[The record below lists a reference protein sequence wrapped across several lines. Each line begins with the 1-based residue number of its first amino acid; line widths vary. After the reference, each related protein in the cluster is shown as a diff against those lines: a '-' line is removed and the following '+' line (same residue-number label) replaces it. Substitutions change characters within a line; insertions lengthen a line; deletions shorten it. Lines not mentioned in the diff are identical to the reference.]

1 MRGLVALLLAP
12 CLALAEG
19 LNSASTEQLKARRCW
34 EKTALALTG
43 NPAPAHFGRDD
54 ASFPPTFEPELAQL
68 YFGDFAY
75 NPRFASRFAGFVTS
89 KWQREQ
95 STEKAQNVPFLV
107 VQYVVGRQLPWKQ
120 VFLGGYDV
128 DFTENRGVVTESP
141 AGLGYF
147 RVAQWRRQYAGNEVA
162 GYKLSTAYRML
173 NNTLGIRL
181 TAAANN
187 TLGDA
192 SAVGRSAAGCTGCHF
207 KGAYPLDLIAR
218 VLDRRQGFGDKM
230 TFTPST
236 DGPQMLW
243 GQKVEDDAQLMALLV
258 GSEGFTFNS
267 CRLAFE
273 FLYGRPES
281 SCEAPIFD
289 ACVSALE
296 KEGTIQGALMGMIRH
311 PDYCQ

>member
-1 MRGLVALLLAP
+1 MRGVAVLLLLP
-12 CLALAEG
+12 SLALAQS
-19 LNSASTEQLKARRCW
+19 LANATPEQLKARRCW

-43 NPAPAHFGRDD
+43 TSEPGAFGRDD
-54 ASFPPTFEPELAQL
+54 AGFPPLFQPELVPL
-68 YFGDFAY
+68 YFGDAIY
-75 NPRFASRFAGFVTS
+75 QPRFSNRFAGFVSS

-95 STEKAQNVPFLV
+95 STEKAQNVPFLI
-107 VQYVVGRQLPWKQ
+107 VQYVVGRGLPWKK

-128 DFTENRGVVTESP
+128 DFTENRGTVFESP
-141 AGLGYF
+141 TGLGYF
-147 RVAQWRRQYAGNEVA
+147 RVLEWRRQYAGNEVA

-192 SAVGRSAAGCTGCHF
+192 SAVGRAAAGCTGCHF
-207 KGAYPLDLIAR
+207 NGSYPLDLIAR
-218 VLDRRQGFGDKM
+218 VLERRQGFGDKM
-230 TFTPST
+230 TFVPAT

-243 GQKVEDDAQLMALLV
+243 GQQVASDEELLKLLV
-258 GSEGFTFNS
+258 GSEAFTFNS

-281 SCEAPIFD
+281 ACEAPVFD
-289 ACVSALE
+289 ACVAALE
-296 KEGTIQGALMGMIRH
+296 RDGTIQAALMGMIQH